1 MSVLLFPSVSHVTR
15 NLQWLLWESINCK
28 KGNFFAEKKKPQSKT
43 VPLFLLSGNLFSS
56 LIGSK
61 PTTTGKMA
69 WKNAY
74 S

>member
-1 MSVLLFPSVSHVTR
+1 MASVGKYK
-15 NLQWLLWESINCK
+15 LQE
-28 KGNFFAEKKKPQSKT
+28 GQFFCGKKKPQSKT